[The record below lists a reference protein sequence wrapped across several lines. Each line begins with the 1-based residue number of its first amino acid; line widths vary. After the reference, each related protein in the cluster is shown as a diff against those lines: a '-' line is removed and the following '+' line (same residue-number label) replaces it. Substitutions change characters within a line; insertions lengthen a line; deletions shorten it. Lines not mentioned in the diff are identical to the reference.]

1 VTKYDWLLLVH
12 ILGAF
17 LFLSGSIVAGVLAL
31 AAMQR
36 ERPSE
41 IALLLRLVRPAVI
54 IVGVG
59 SLVALG
65 LGIWLAEYV
74 GYGLGRAWVVAAIVL
89 WAASGALAGPAGK
102 TMRHTREFAERLA
115 EDGDRPSEQL
125 RLAVRNPRAFAMN
138 AIAFLLLLQFWV
150 LQRTRAGEPGGW
162 PAWVGTV
169 LPWVVLAGL
178 VAVIVLM
185 AGKPVG

>member
-31 AAMQR
+31 AATQR

-54 IVGVG
+54 VVGVG

-65 LGIWLAEYV
+65 IGIWLAEYV
-74 GYGLGRAWVVAAIVL
+74 GYGLGRGWVVAAIAL
-89 WAASGALAGPAGK
+89 WAASSALAGPAGK

-115 EDGDRPSEQL
+115 EDGDRASEQL
-125 RLAVRNPRAFAMN
+125 RLAVRNPRALAMN
-138 AIAFLLLLQFWV
+138 GIAFLLLIAIL
-150 LQRTRAGEPGGW
+150 
-162 PAWVGTV
+162 
-169 LPWVVLAGL
+169 
-178 VAVIVLM
+178 VLM
-185 AGKPVG
+185 VWKPG

>member
-41 IALLLRLVRPAVI
+41 IALLLRLVRQAVVV
-54 IVGVG
+54 VGVG

-74 GYGLGRAWVVAAIVL
+74 GYGLGQGWVVAAIVL

-102 TMRHTREFAERLA
+102 TLRRARETAERLA
-115 EDGDRPSEQL
+115 EDGDRPNEQL
-125 RLAVRNPRAFAMN
+125 RLAVRNPRALAMN
-138 AIAFLLLLQFWV
+138 GIAFLLLIAIL
-150 LQRTRAGEPGGW
+150 
-162 PAWVGTV
+162 
-169 LPWVVLAGL
+169 
-178 VAVIVLM
+178 VLM
-185 AGKPVG
+185 VWKPG

>member
-54 IVGVG
+54 VVGVG

-65 LGIWLAEYV
+65 IGIWLAEYV
-74 GYGLGRAWVVAAIVL
+74 GYGLGRGWVVAAIAL
-89 WAASGALAGPAGK
+89 WAASSALAGPAGK

-125 RLAVRNPRAFAMN
+125 RLAVRNPRALAMN
-138 AIAFLLLLQFWV
+138 GIAFLLLIAIL
-150 LQRTRAGEPGGW
+150 
-162 PAWVGTV
+162 
-169 LPWVVLAGL
+169 
-178 VAVIVLM
+178 VLM
-185 AGKPVG
+185 VWKPG

>member
-1 VTKYDWLLLVH
+1 MTKYDWLLLVH

-41 IALLLRLVRPAVI
+41 IALLFRLVRPAVFV
-54 IVGVG
+54 VGVG

-65 LGIWLAEYV
+65 IGIWLAEYV
-74 GYGLGRAWVVAAIVL
+74 GYGLGRGWVVAAIVL
-89 WAASGALAGPAGK
+89 WAASSALAGPAGK

-115 EDGDRPSEQL
+115 EDGDRPSI
-125 RLAVRNPRAFAMN
+125 VGGV
-138 AIAFLLLLQFWV
+138 LLTLLQFWV
-150 LQRTRAGEPGGW
+150 LRRTRAGEPGGW
-162 PAWVGTV
+162 PASLATV

-178 VAVIVLM
+178 VAAIVLM

>member
-54 IVGVG
+54 VVGVG

-102 TMRHTREFAERLA
+102 TMY
-115 EDGDRPSEQL
+115 
-125 RLAVRNPRAFAMN
+125 
-138 AIAFLLLLQFWV
+138 
-150 LQRTRAGEPGGW
+150 TRARSPSVSPRTATGRASSSASPS
-162 PAWVGTV
+162 ATR
-169 LPWVVLAGL
+169 ARSR
-178 VAVIVLM
+178 
-185 AGKPVG
+185 

>member
-17 LFLSGSIVAGVLAL
+17 LFFSGSIVAGVLAL

-54 IVGVG
+54 VVGVG
-59 SLVALG
+59 SVVALG

-74 GYGLGRAWVVAAIVL
+74 GYGLGRGWVVAAIVL
-89 WAASGALAGPAGK
+89 WAASGALAGPAG
-102 TMRHTREFAERLA
+102 TTIRHTREFAERLA

-125 RLAVRNPRAFAMN
+125 RLAVRNPRALAMN
-138 AIAFLLLLQFWV
+138 GIAFLLLIAIL
-150 LQRTRAGEPGGW
+150 
-162 PAWVGTV
+162 
-169 LPWVVLAGL
+169 
-178 VAVIVLM
+178 VLM
-185 AGKPVG
+185 VWKPG

>member
-1 VTKYDWLLLVH
+1 MTKYDWLLLVH

-17 LFLSGSIVAGVLAL
+17 LFFSGSIVAGVLAL

-54 IVGVG
+54 VVGVG
-59 SLVALG
+59 SVVALG

-74 GYGLGRAWVVAAIVL
+74 GYGLGRGWVVAAIVL
-89 WAASGALAGPAGK
+89 WAASGALAGPAG
-102 TMRHTREFAERLA
+102 TTIRHTREFAERLA

-125 RLAVRNPRAFAMN
+125 RLAVRNPRALAMN
-138 AIAFLLLLQFWV
+138 GIAFLLLIAIL
-150 LQRTRAGEPGGW
+150 
-162 PAWVGTV
+162 
-169 LPWVVLAGL
+169 
-178 VAVIVLM
+178 VLM
-185 AGKPVG
+185 VWKPG

>member
-31 AAMQR
+31 AAMRRQV
-36 ERPSE
+36 PSE
-41 IALLLRLVRPAVI
+41 VALLLRLVRPVI
-54 IVGVG
+54 VLVGVG

-74 GYGLGRAWVVAAIVL
+74 GYGLGEGWVIAAIVL
-89 WAASGALAGPAGK
+89 GALSGALAGPAG
-102 TMRHTREFAERLA
+102 TRMRHARELAEQLA

-125 RLAVRNPRAFAMN
+125 RLAVRDPRTLAMN
-138 AIAFLLLLQFWV
+138 LGGFLLL
-150 LQRTRAGEPGGW
+150 
-162 PAWVGTV
+162 
-169 LPWVVLAGL
+169 
-178 VAVIVLM
+178 VAILVLM
-185 AGKPVG
+185 VWKP

>member
-17 LFLSGSIVAGVLAL
+17 LLISGSIVAGVLVL
-31 AAMQR
+31 AAMHV

-54 IVGVG
+54 VVGVG

-74 GYGLGRAWVVAAIVL
+74 GYGLGRAWVVTAIVL
-89 WAASGALAGPAGK
+89 WAASGALAGPAGT

-115 EDGDRPSEQL
+115 EDGDRPSDQL
-125 RLAVRNPRAFAMN
+125 RRAVRNPRALAMN
-138 AIAFLLLLQFWV
+138 GIAFLLLIAIL
-150 LQRTRAGEPGGW
+150 
-162 PAWVGTV
+162 
-169 LPWVVLAGL
+169 
-178 VAVIVLM
+178 VLM
-185 AGKPVG
+185 VWKPG